1 MDQIINLIK
10 AVYID
15 GVNFIEIERE
25 IHILTNDALHT
36 LLTHNPKEAKVNQE
50 KCIISLQPLL
60 FTCIAIALVE
70 VKKKELYSEEYGSYI
85 YYVTFFTCIYFL

>member
-1 MDQIINLIK
+1 MATLLLILPFSGNMMDQIINLIK

-50 KCIISLQPLL
+50 KCIISL
-60 FTCIAIALVE
+60 
-70 VKKKELYSEEYGSYI
+70 
-85 YYVTFFTCIYFL
+85 